1 MKPET
6 ARKILTRWWHW
17 TITEPDLPPEPKHIT
32 LGVPHSTIRDFVVAW
47 LYYRSIGGEPRVM
60 VKKDLFFWPLGPVL
74 RRMGAI
80 PVDRRNPVS
89 ITRQVIDAMAA
100 SETFHLC
107 IAPEGTRKPVKRWKT
122 GFVLRNKEE
131 FMEILASLG
140 SLAMG
145 VIILYIIVK
154 LLSLPFKLVWNG
166 IIGAI
171 MLWLANL
178 LGGALFGVSV
188 KITII
193 KALIAGFFGI
203 PGAAAVILW
212 DLFVK

>member
-1 MKPET
+1 
-6 ARKILTRWWHW
+6 
-17 TITEPDLPPEPKHIT
+17 
-32 LGVPHSTIRDFVVAW
+32 
-47 LYYRSIGGEPRVM
+47 
-60 VKKDLFFWPLGPVL
+60 
-74 RRMGAI
+74 
-80 PVDRRNPVS
+80 
-89 ITRQVIDAMAA
+89 
-100 SETFHLC
+100 
-107 IAPEGTRKPVKRWKT
+107 
-122 GFVLRNKEE
+122 
-131 FMEILASLG
+131 MEILASLG

-145 VIILYIIVK
+145 VVILYVIVK

-166 IIGAI
+166 VIGAI

-178 LGGALFGVSV
+178 LGGALFGVTF

>member
-1 MKPET
+1 
-6 ARKILTRWWHW
+6 
-17 TITEPDLPPEPKHIT
+17 
-32 LGVPHSTIRDFVVAW
+32 
-47 LYYRSIGGEPRVM
+47 
-60 VKKDLFFWPLGPVL
+60 
-74 RRMGAI
+74 
-80 PVDRRNPVS
+80 
-89 ITRQVIDAMAA
+89 
-100 SETFHLC
+100 
-107 IAPEGTRKPVKRWKT
+107 
-122 GFVLRNKEE
+122 
-131 FMEILASLG
+131 MEILASLG

-145 VIILYIIVK
+145 VVILYVIVK

-166 IIGAI
+166 GIGAI

-178 LGGALFGVSV
+178 LGGALFGVTV